1 MKRGKKKNKAR
12 NNYLWILL
20 IIFIVALGFM
30 LLKKEAVPVVIPL
43 TNEEIEIQNLE
54 DERINKMIYDTD
66 VELQRLKKND
76 LKLTGGKNHQMFDK
90 LRANLQIATD
100 DYENLL
106 DLRYNGVKVNT
117 EEEKFADLLSA
128 ARVGDVE
135 MADEALSDL
144 LALLATQKNV
154 MYVSAVMAAGPSIPA
169 SVQAINQA
177 PSSGYRRQKVTAD
190 GRSYLV
196 DIQAADLNTTKVIA
210 DTASDGT
217 CANNCPILPLRTFV
231 SRSGAYAGINGT
243 YFCPETYPSCAG
255 KKNSFD
261 TLLMNKNKTY
271 FNSDNNVYS
280 SVPAVIFSPGSARF
294 VSASS
299 EWGRDT
305 GVDSVI
311 ANRPLLTLNGNV
323 MTGGGEA
330 KENIRGNRSFVGAS
344 GSTAYIG
351 VIRSASIAEAAK
363 VLQAMGVQ
371 NALNLDNGGSTAFWS
386 GGFKAGPGRNLP
398 NAILFVKR

>member
-1 MKRGKKKNKAR
+1 M
-12 NNYLWILL
+12 
-20 IIFIVALGFM
+20 
-30 LLKKEAVPVVIPL
+30 EA
-43 TNEEIEIQNLE
+43 
-54 DERINKMIYDTD
+54 ERINQMIYETD
-66 VELQRLKKND
+66 VELVKLKNAD
-76 LKLTGGKNHQMFDK
+76 LKTTGGANQQMYDK
-90 LRANLQIATD
+90 LRTNLQIAID
-100 DYENLL
+100 RYENLL
-106 DLRYNGVKVNT
+106 DLRYNGVEVNT
-117 EEEKFADLLSA
+117 EEVRFADLLSA
-128 ARVGDVE
+128 ARVGNVE
-135 MADEALSDL
+135 RTDETLTSL
-144 LALLATQKNV
+144 LASLSTQKNIK
-154 MYVSAVMAAGPSIPA
+154 YVTAVIAAGPSIPA

-177 PSSGYRRQKVTAD
+177 PSSGYRRQKVTAG
-190 GRSYLV
+190 GRSYMV
-196 DIQAADLNTTKVIA
+196 DIHAADLNSTRVIA

-217 CANNCPILPLRTFV
+217 CGNNCPVLALGTYV

-243 YFCPETYPSCAG
+243 YFCPASYPSCAN

-261 TLLMNKNKTY
+261 TLMMNKNKTY
-271 FNSDNNVYS
+271 FNSDNNVFS
-280 SVPAVIFSPGSARF
+280 TVPAVIFSPGSARF

-311 ANRPLLTLNGNV
+311 ANRPLLTLNGSV

-330 KENIRGNRSFVGAS
+330 KENIRSNRSFVGAS

-371 NALNLDNGGSTAFWS
+371 SALNLDSGGSTAFWS
-386 GGFKAGPGRNLP
+386 GGYKAGPGRNLP